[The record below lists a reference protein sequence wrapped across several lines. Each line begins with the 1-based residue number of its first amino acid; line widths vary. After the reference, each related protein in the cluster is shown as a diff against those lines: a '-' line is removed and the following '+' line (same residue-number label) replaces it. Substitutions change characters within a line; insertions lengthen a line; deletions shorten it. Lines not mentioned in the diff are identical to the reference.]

1 MRVFLTGATGYV
13 GSAILDTLLRSGHQV
28 TALIRDPEKAETVAA
43 RGVQTVLGELAN
55 PAGYHA
61 HAETCDGIIHAA
73 MESSRR
79 AGEVD
84 RLATEA
90 LLAAARKRGSG
101 PVERTPFF
109 LYTSTSWVIGKA
121 IRPASEKVVPK
132 PTPLA
137 AWRPSHEK
145 LVLEAGA
152 AGGIRTAVVRPG
164 MVYGRSRGP
173 IAEMVKE
180 AKNGLIRVVGTGQQH
195 WACVYDKDLADLYV
209 RLAVADDAS
218 GIFHANDEA
227 DEKLEDIVGAIA
239 GHPAMRP
246 DVRLVSLEE
255 ARTTMGLY
263 ADALAL
269 DQRVRSPRAKAL
281 GWSPS
286 LRSVAGS
293 IARLFEEFRDAKS
306 AAA

>member
-13 GSAILDTLLRSGHQV
+13 GSAILDALLRGGHQV
-28 TALIRDPEKAETVAA
+28 TALIRDPEKAEAVAA

-55 PAGYHA
+55 PAGYRA

-73 MESSRR
+73 IESSRR

-84 RLATEA
+84 RLAIDA
-90 LLAAARKRGSG
+90 LLAAAQKRAAGV
-101 PVERTPFF
+101 VERAPFF

-121 IRPASEKVVPK
+121 IRPATEKVVPK

-152 AGGIRTAVVRPG
+152 SGALRTAVVRPG

-173 IAEMVKE
+173 IAELVKE
-180 AKNGLIRVVGTGQQH
+180 AKNGLIRVVGNGQQH

-209 RLAVADDAS
+209 RLAVSEAS

-227 DEKLEDIVGAIA
+227 DEKLEDIVNAIA
-239 GHPAMRP
+239 GHLPSRP
-246 DVRLVSLEE
+246 DIRMVSLEE

-269 DQRVRSPRAKAL
+269 DQRVRSPRAKDL

-293 IARLFEEFRDAKS
+293 IARLFEEYRDFRT